1 MKPNWKTTE
10 PHRPL
15 PLLCKVLWDAQIYN
29 IVAYFTGTEFINPE
43 TKKPIEGVIGWD
55 YIEE

>member
-1 MKPNWKTTE
+1 MKPKFKTGTPE
-10 PHRPL
+10 KSKQI
-15 PLLCKVLWDAQIYN
+15 LCICEYEGEIFY